1 MTEQPSLGKGY
12 RVLILSASA
21 GTGHL
26 KAAEALENAA
36 HRNPSIVEVAHVDAL
51 DYTNKLFRDFY
62 SKLYTKLIQDAPT
75 FLGWW
80 YENSDEPWKT
90 DRMRLLLDRMNTG
103 PLVRMIKEL
112 RPDMT
117 ICTHFLPAEIISHL
131 IAKGDI
137 EAKLSIVVTDF
148 DFHAMWLSK
157 TFHHYFVALEETK
170 VHLTMLG
177 LPQDRISVSGIPV
190 HEIFSQQKNKGELCR
205 KHKLRADL
213 PILLLSAGA
222 LGVGPAETAVQV
234 LRHLET
240 PAQIIVICGKNE
252 ELQVKIRELSGT
264 NYPPH
269 LSVHVLGY
277 TTEMDEW
284 MTMADLYIGKPGGL
298 TTAELLTKGVP
309 MAILSPIPGQEE
321 RNSDH
326 LLEKGVA
333 IKCNEFTTLAYKID
347 LLFKNPGR
355 LARMRACALELARPD
370 AAAYVVQTLLME
382 MDREPHTVA
391 KSEQLSMAKNNL
403 KV

>member
-1 MTEQPSLGKGY
+1 MASTPEN

-21 GTGHL
+21 GTGHV
-26 KAAEALENAA
+26 KAAEALEYAWRQ
-36 HRNPSIVEVAHVDAL
+36 HPQTTEVAHLDAL

-62 SKLYTKLIQDAPT
+62 SKLYTKLVQDAPT

-80 YENSDEPWKT
+80 YDSSDEPWKT
-90 DRMRLLLDRMNTG
+90 DRMRFMLDRMNTG
-103 PLVRMIKEL
+103 PLVRMIKKL
-112 RPDMT
+112 QPDIT
-117 ICTHFLPAEIISHL
+117 LCTHFLPAEIISHL
-131 IAKGDI
+131 IARGDI

-170 VHLTMLG
+170 VHLKRLG
-177 LPQDRISVSGIPV
+177 LPENRITVSGIPV
-190 HEIFSQQKNKGELCR
+190 HHVFSQKKNQTALYQKHQLK
-205 KHKLRADL
+205 AQT

-222 LGVGPAETAVQV
+222 LGVGPALAALDY

-240 PAQIIVICGKNE
+240 PCQIVVICGKNE
-252 ELQVKIRELSGT
+252 ELQQRVRELAT
-264 NYPPH
+264 QNYPPH
-269 LSVHVLGY
+269 LSVHVRGY
-277 TTEMDEW
+277 THEMDEF
-284 MTMADLYIGKPGGL
+284 MTLANIYLGKPGGL

-333 IKCNEFTTLAYKID
+333 IKCNEFTTLSYKID
-347 LLFKNPGR
+347 QLLQNPKR
-355 LARMRACALELARPD
+355 LQQMREAALKLARPD
-370 AAAYVVQTLLME
+370 AAASIVHTLLHQMSE
-382 MDREPHTVA
+382 NPHVVDRA
-391 KSEQLSMAKNNL
+391 EQRSMAKNRA